1 MVHNVIRVVVQ
12 ADQHSVAQLVFAIV
26 SVKHITP
33 LQKHVRTKQ
42 TVRHVQMDCVQVVH
56 AKMTLVQV
64 VRLNHVRLI

>member
-12 ADQHSVAQLVFAIV
+12 VGQHSVAQLVFAIV

-42 TVRHVQMDCVQVVH
+42 TVRRVQMDCVKRVHVQV
-56 AKMTLVQV
+56 TLVQTV
-64 VRLNHVRLI
+64 HQNHVRLI